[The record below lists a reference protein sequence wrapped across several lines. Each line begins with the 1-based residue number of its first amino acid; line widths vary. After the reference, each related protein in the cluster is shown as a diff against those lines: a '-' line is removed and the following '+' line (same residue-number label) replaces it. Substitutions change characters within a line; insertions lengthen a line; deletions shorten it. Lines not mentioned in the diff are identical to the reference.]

1 MNKTHN
7 WQDKQGRSI
16 SMHGFSSTF
25 RDYTADKTTFDGTM
39 TENALANKI
48 PDAAVPAY
56 QRSTMVERRRVMMQ
70 V

>member
-1 MNKTHN
+1 
-7 WQDKQGRSI
+7 
-16 SMHGFSSTF
+16 MHGFSSTF